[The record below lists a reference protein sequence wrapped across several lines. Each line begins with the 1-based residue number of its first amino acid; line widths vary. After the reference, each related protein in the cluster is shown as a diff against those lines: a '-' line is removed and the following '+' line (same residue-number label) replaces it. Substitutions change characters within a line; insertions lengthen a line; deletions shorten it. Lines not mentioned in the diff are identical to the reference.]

1 MDAEY
6 IKVTL
11 MPLLQVNVVE
21 IRYKNT
27 VVTSD
32 LSFHVN
38 EGEIVSLLG
47 PSGCGKTSIL
57 RAIAGFEPVREGEIF
72 LGDQL
77 MSYPGYVVPPEKRR
91 LGMVFQDYSLFPHMT
106 IQRNICFGLRGLSN
120 RAQIRVT
127 DEMLTM
133 VGLPGYN
140 KRYPHELSGGQQQ
153 RVALARA
160 LAVKPR
166 LLLMDEP
173 FSSLDVELRARL
185 SFEVREILKD
195 QKITAILVTHNQLE
209 AFAMCDMVGVMN
221 HGRILQWDT
230 PFNLYHEPADRFVAT
245 FIGQG
250 VFLQGNVLT
259 PDSVDT
265 EAGVIQG
272 DSPLEWPVGTSVD
285 VLVRPDDVVPDEH
298 GPLHGK
304 IVNKVFKGEDVM
316 YTLQLPN
323 GASVM
328 SVFPSHEQYDIGAM
342 INVRIAADHVVA
354 FAR

>member
-6 IKVTL
+6 IKVTQ

-57 RAIAGFEPVREGEIF
+57 RAIAGFEPVREGEVF
-72 LGDQL
+72 LADEL
-77 MSYPGYVVPPEKRR
+77 MSYPGYLVPPEKRR

-106 IQRNICFGLRGLSN
+106 IQKNICFGLRGLSGGEQ
-120 RAQIRVT
+120 RRIT
-127 DEMLTM
+127 DEMLAM

-185 SFEVREILKD
+185 SFEVREILKA

-250 VFLQGNVLT
+250 VFLPGTIRTKDTVA
-259 PDSVDT
+259 T

-272 DSPLEWPVGTSVD
+272 DTMLEWPVGTPVD
-285 VLVRPDDVVPDEH
+285 VLVRPDDVVPDQD
-298 GPLHGK
+298 GPLQGK

-316 YTLQLPN
+316 YTLELPT

-328 SVFPSHEQYDIGAM
+328 SVFPSHEQYDIGTM
-342 INVRIAADHVVA
+342 ISVRIAADHVVA
-354 FAR
+354 FPR

>member
-11 MPLLQVNVVE
+11 MPLLQVNVIE
-21 IRYKNT
+21 IRYGNT

-72 LGDQL
+72 LADEL
-77 MSYPGYVVPPEKRR
+77 ISYPGYLVPPEKRR

-106 IQRNICFGLRGLSN
+106 IQKNICFGLRGLSGAEQK
-120 RAQIRVT
+120 RIA
-127 DEMLTM
+127 DEMLAM

-185 SFEVREILKD
+185 SFEVREILKA
-195 QKITAILVTHNQLE
+195 QKITGILVTHNQLE
-209 AFAMCDMVGVMN
+209 AFAMCDMVGVLN

-250 VFLQGNVLT
+250 VFLKGKVRM
-259 PDSVDT
+259 PDTVDT
-265 EAGVIQG
+265 EAGVIRS
-272 DSPLEWPVGTSVD
+272 DAPLEWPVGAEVD
-285 VLVRPDDVVPDEH
+285 VLVRPDDVVHDDN
-298 GPLHGK
+298 GPLQGK
-304 IVNKVFKGEDVM
+304 ITNKVFKGEDVM
-316 YTLQLPN
+316 YTLELHN
-323 GASVM
+323 GAQLL
-328 SVFPSHEQYDIGAM
+328 SVFPSHEQYDIGAI